1 MPTLG
6 NTPRP
11 AYVYDTETDT
21 WVPVGVGAH
30 THSDIPNTL
39 VDAKGDLIT
48 ATADNVPARL
58 AKGTDGTV
66 LVADSTTS
74 TGLSWQPYGA
84 IQAAGKNKFING
96 DCNIN
101 QRSFSSQTL
110 TTESSVYIV
119 DRIFGLNVV
128 SGSSTFS
135 VQQFT
140 PGSAPVAG
148 YEAKQFIRA
157 VSTGQSNIFSGTF
170 FGQTIED
177 VRNFAGQT
185 ATVSFWAKAA
195 TGTPNVSFEFRQVFG
210 TGGSPSA
217 TVENAGGGQKFAIST
232 SWVRYSMTITLP
244 SISGKTLGTNN
255 NSMLECNIWV
265 SAGSAFNSRT
275 NSLGI
280 QSNTFD
286 IWGLQI
292 ESGPIATP
300 FTTATGT
307 IQGELA
313 ACQRYYYRTTA
324 GDTFATMGIMGVGQ
338 SSTTAEFFLQLPV
351 TMRTKPTS
359 VDFSAIRIA
368 DGTNIAAITGAT
380 MNTAQSTVNIAHLNF
395 SASSGIVQ
403 YRIYNVSANAN
414 AAAFLGVSA
423 EL

>member
-74 TGLSWQPYGA
+74 TGLAWQPYGA

-101 QRSFSSQTL
+101 QRAFSSQTL

-195 TGTPNVSFEFRQVFG
+195 TGTPNVSFEFRQIFG

-244 SISGKTLGTNN
+244 SVSGKTLGTNN

-292 ESGPIATP
+292 EAGPTATQ

-313 ACQRYYYRTTA
+313 ACQRYYWRNIVWGIGIRYGGSIYVPVMNRHEMRGSPAVTRYANGDALGIQAISSITVSDSSPHGFSYSFTSA
-324 GDTFATMGIMGVGQ
+324 GTDYQATRCFV
-338 SSTTAEFFLQLPV
+338 FLE
-351 TMRTKPTS
+351 
-359 VDFSAIRIA
+359 A
-368 DGTNIAAITGAT
+368 
-380 MNTAQSTVNIAHLNF
+380 
-395 SASSGIVQ
+395 
-403 YRIYNVSANAN
+403 
-414 AAAFLGVSA
+414 SA